1 MDYTCGLNTFDPVGV
16 ITLDYDEQIF
26 NAIVIGCARSYD
38 IDIGII
44 ANQVRVRLR
53 STSLCSLTYHLST
66 DNLYELVL
74 LGLCDIVCSPVEF
87 NFMEC
92 EHTCNYQMIRSLTQ
106 TRLQIP
112 GLVSMGD
119 VNGGGKEEV

>member
-1 MDYTCGLNTFDPVGV
+1 M
-16 ITLDYDEQIF
+16 
-26 NAIVIGCARSYD
+26 A
-38 IDIGII
+38 
-44 ANQVRVRLR
+44 
-53 STSLCSLTYHLST
+53 
-66 DNLYELVL
+66 
-74 LGLCDIVCSPVEF
+74 F

-119 VNGGGKEEV
+119 VNGGMEGGGRRGCDAFQFDSSESSPCRSIQVASSNLLDVGVIARRFDSMFDSIQFNSIQLKPT